1 MKDKMNYLR
10 ELLKIKENNI
20 QDEKDREKV
29 ENLKF
34 LLSKDDVFFNLDIST
49 AVGILAYLGVPE
61 DKIKD
66 MYFELVS
73 PDSFMSVSKPYF
85 TTGRM

>member
-10 ELLKIKENNI
+10 ELLSVKENNI
-20 QDEKDREKV
+20 KDDVDRVKI

-34 LLSKDDVFFNLDIST
+34 LLSKDDVFFNLDVST
-49 AVGILAYLGVPE
+49 AIGILAYLGVPE

-66 MYFELVS
+66 MYFELIS
-73 PDSFMSVSKPYF
+73 PESFMSVSKPYF